1 MCRLRYSAVVA
12 GPVCLLPGGE
22 AGERAM
28 RDENEISAC
37 GEAGERQP
45 WLGLGEASVIG
56 DGKISGHM
64 MLAGP
69 DEATGKSG

>member
-1 MCRLRYSAVVA
+1 
-12 GPVCLLPGGE
+12 
-22 AGERAM
+22 M

-69 DEATGKSG
+69 DEATGKLG